1 MSLFSLTKSAP
12 IYKNSKYLIALHTCL
27 NESSIRKTITAMRQY
42 RLCIILNEISLRF
55 TCGPMIIIMWSK
67 VTIIIRCIQVNPRWV
82 TPKTNTHAD
91 QNIHKKIIE
100 INKTVSGSKQKIKS
114 LRCIYY
120 ATRQYGETH
129 IWTIHDVYSKTKILK
144 QFNRIFKW

>member
-55 TCGPMIIIMWSK
+55 TCGPMMMIIMWSK
-67 VTIIIRCIQVNPRWV
+67 VTNSLYPSEPQMSDTENKHTCRSKYSQENSWNEQDCICLYLAANKKKKFKMYLLRDTTIWGNPYMNDSRCVFENKN
-82 TPKTNTHAD
+82 TKT
-91 QNIHKKIIE
+91 I
-100 INKTVSGSKQKIKS
+100 
-114 LRCIYY
+114 
-120 ATRQYGETH
+120 
-129 IWTIHDVYSKTKILK
+129 
-144 QFNRIFKW
+144 